1 MNKTITLEQ
10 ANKIISNLEPLNE
23 IITIDLLESSGFI
36 LAEDIKSDISSPP
49 FNKSAMDGYA
59 FSYLE
64 DGLYNE
70 KEALFI
76 NTDKAIIQAGD
87 FRNFNGDDDKSFEKE
102 KKNIYRCIKI
112 MTGAKVPAWAD
123 TVIMVE
129 DTLEVKENNVSF
141 TRIPKKGSNVCLLG
155 EDYTEDTILI
165 KNGTEITYRVISV
178 LAAAGIAEVKVFR
191 KPRIALFSTGDEI
204 VEYYEKPGTSQIRNS
219 SAPSLMAQ
227 LKTSFNIDVT
237 EYKIIKDSKQLLKDT
252 IVDLVEKND
261 LVIFTGGA
269 SVGDYDYTEEV
280 LDDLNAET
288 YFSST
293 KIKPGK
299 PAIFSKVGDKG
310 YVFNLP
316 GNPVSTMFLFEV
328 YIKQIIK
335 KLSNFSDYK
344 IKFYTGILVQDVK
357 HRNNRVNFINS
368 TVEYKDNKYFIT
380 PVKTNGSAD
389 ILSYAKAN
397 CMIKLFPEEHI
408 KKAGEV
414 VEFIFV

>member
-1 MNKTITLEQ
+1 MKDTITLEQ
-10 ANKIISNLEPLNE
+10 ANEIISKLEPLNK
-23 IITIDLLESSGFI
+23 IDSVDLIDSDGFV

-59 FSYLE
+59 FSYLKN
-64 DGLYNE
+64 GIYNE
-70 KEALFI
+70 KDALFI
-76 NTDKAIIQAGD
+76 NSDKAIIQAGD
-87 FRNFNGDDDKSFEKE
+87 FRDFDNNDVNTLNGKE
-102 KKNIYRCIKI
+102 NRYRCVKI

-129 DTLEVKENNVSF
+129 DTIETEENTVSF
-141 TRIPKKGSNVCLLG
+141 TRIPRKGSNVCLLG
-155 EDYTEDTILI
+155 EDYTEETILI
-165 KNGTEITYRVISV
+165 KSGTEITYRVISV
-178 LAAAGIAEVKVFR
+178 LAAAGISKVKVFS

-280 LDDLNAET
+280 LDELNAET

-299 PAIFSKVGDKG
+299 PAIFSKVEDKG

-328 YIKQIIK
+328 YIKQVIK

-344 IKFYTGILVQDVK
+344 TKFYTGKLTQDVK

-368 TVEYKDNKYFIT
+368 TVEYKNNEYFIT

-408 KKAGEV
+408 KKAGEI